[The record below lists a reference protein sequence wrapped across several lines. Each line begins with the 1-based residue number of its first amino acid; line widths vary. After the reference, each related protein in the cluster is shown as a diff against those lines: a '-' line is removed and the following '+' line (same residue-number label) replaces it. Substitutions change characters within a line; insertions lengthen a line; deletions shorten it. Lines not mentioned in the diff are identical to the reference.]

1 MVGDA
6 GAARKGRSHVNHDA
20 GEDHRD
26 LGRDLLRARDDG
38 AASAPLQAP
47 IASALPAS
55 ALPASELHPYRDHVD
70 ANTLRAAAARARLVG
85 VGVDEV
91 LVASGAL
98 DDQTATR
105 LLARDL
111 GLSVAAPHLAN
122 LPDDP
127 AMAEAVLRTG
137 TLVIGSGGGR
147 PRFVMAARGRIVRRL
162 RRALKRDAGLA
173 SRVKLISPA
182 ALARRVGAV
191 CAPSFA
197 AAATGRLVLADPL
210 KSASTL
216 RPGRIVGL
224 AAAAVGL
231 PLALL
236 LALAPEMGL
245 LTVQAA
251 LSLVFLA
258 WIALRFAG
266 CIYVPPEEPLPV
278 LNARSLPVYS
288 VLVPLYD
295 EAASVPGLVAALSA
309 LDYPSEKLDIKLV
322 VEADDHATRAAIT
335 ALELPPHMAEVVVA
349 PVGPRTK
356 PKALEAALPFVR
368 GSIVAI
374 YDAEDLPEPGQ
385 LRRVV
390 AAFRA
395 GGPKVGCVQ
404 ARLCIDNGGDS
415 WISAQFAAEYAGQFD
430 VLLPALSAL
439 GLPIPLGGT
448 SNHFRR
454 RVLDQVGG
462 WDPYNVTEDADLGI
476 RLARA
481 GWQTRVISSTTFEEA
496 PVTRRAWI
504 GQRTRWLKG
513 WAQTLLVHGRRP
525 RVLVRDLGPAGTIA
539 LMLLTAGPYAAA
551 LVHPLCLALL
561 IADIVRGV
569 AGLPCTHMAEVV
581 TSALTYA
588 TLVTGYAGAAATMTV
603 GLGRRGI
610 RPGWRTVASIPFYW
624 LLLSVAAWRAV
635 IELIR
640 RPYHW
645 QKTEHGAAR
654 RGGGGGLRSSASA
667 PPRPRPE
674 GAWS

>member
-6 GAARKGRSHVNHDA
+6 GAARKGRSHVSHDA

-26 LGRDLLRARDDG
+26 LGRERVRAQDDV
-38 AASAPLQAP
+38 AAAVP
-47 IASALPAS
+47 LPAS
-55 ALPASELHPYRDHVD
+55 LPRTVLASELRPYRDHVD
-70 ANTLRAAAARARLVG
+70 ADELHAAAVRAGLVG

-98 DDQTATR
+98 DDETATR

-111 GLSVAAPHLAN
+111 GLPVGAPNLAN

-137 TLVIGSGGGR
+137 TLVVGTGR

-162 RRALKRDAGLA
+162 RRGLKRDAGLA
-173 SRVKLISPA
+173 SRVELISPA
-182 ALARRVGAV
+182 ALARRVDAV

-197 AAATGRLVLADPL
+197 AAATARLVLSDPL

-224 AAAAVGL
+224 AAAAIGL

-245 LTVQAA
+245 LAVQAA

-258 WIALRFAG
+258 WIALRLAG
-266 CIYVPPEEPLPV
+266 CLYVPPEEPVPALD
-278 LNARSLPVYS
+278 ARSLPVYS
-288 VLVPLYD
+288 LLVPLYH
-295 EAASVPGLVAALSA
+295 ETASLPLLVAALSA
-309 LDYPSEKLDIKLV
+309 LDYPPEKLDIKLV
-322 VEADDHATRAAIT
+322 VEADDHATRAAIA
-335 ALELPPHMAEVVVA
+335 ALELPPHMAEVVIA

-356 PKALEAALPFVR
+356 PKALEAALPFAR

-374 YDAEDLPEPGQ
+374 YDAEDLPEPDQ
-385 LRRVV
+385 LLRAV
-390 AAFRA
+390 AAFHA
-395 GGPKVGCVQ
+395 GGSKVGCVQ

-525 RVLVRDLGPAGTIA
+525 RALVRDLGPGGTLA
-539 LMLLTAGPYAAA
+539 LVLLTAGPYAAA
-551 LVHPLCLALL
+551 LVHPLCLALF

-581 TSALTYA
+581 TSALTYT
-588 TLVTGYAGAAATMTV
+588 TLIAGYAGAAATMTV
-603 GLGRRGI
+603 GLGRRGM
-610 RPGWRTVASIPFYW
+610 RPGWRTIVGIPFYW

-645 QKTEHGAAR
+645 QKTEHGAAH

-667 PPRPRPE
+667 PPQPRPE
-674 GAWS
+674 GVWS